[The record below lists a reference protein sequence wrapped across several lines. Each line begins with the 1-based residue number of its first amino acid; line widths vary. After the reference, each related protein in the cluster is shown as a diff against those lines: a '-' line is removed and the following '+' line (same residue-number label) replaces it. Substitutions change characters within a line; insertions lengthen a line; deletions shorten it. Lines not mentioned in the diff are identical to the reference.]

1 LETEKPQENKR
12 LHPNTKS
19 LFGIVLGNRAFIV
32 KKKTFEKKTSFSSV
46 SQKGVSTSFIATK

>member
-32 KKKTFEKKTSFSSV
+32 KKKLLKKKLNF
-46 SQKGVSTSFIATK
+46 QEFTKRAFQPLS